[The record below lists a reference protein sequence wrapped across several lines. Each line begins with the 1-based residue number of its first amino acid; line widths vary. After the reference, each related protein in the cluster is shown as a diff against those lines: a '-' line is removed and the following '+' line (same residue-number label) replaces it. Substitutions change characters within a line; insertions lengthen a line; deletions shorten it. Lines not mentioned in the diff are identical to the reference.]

1 MQTDHF
7 ACKWPHLNKINVCIF
22 ILFWKHCHFHCSIFA
37 FLNFLRNKKKNA
49 NQEAK
54 DQLVLCHYLSF
65 QMLVSECKL
74 LWKSIKDMSEMIYV
88 LLAILIKF
96 KKLKCIFDLKCI
108 HVFEKDS
115 EVIRPHIQMNN
126 TSVNLIIFSI

>member
-1 MQTDHF
+1 M
-7 ACKWPHLNKINVCIF
+7 
-22 ILFWKHCHFHCSIFA
+22 FA
-37 FLNFLRNKKKNA
+37 FLYYSESTAISIVLSLLSWIFLEIRKKNA